1 MYRVAQGKVSTWI
14 ILKTTDFGE
23 KFRNRLILTSQGTH
37 NIDEPSDP
45 TSPSLALAYEVTT
58 LLQDEIVHHF
68 KAF

>member
-1 MYRVAQGKVSTWI
+1 VAQEKVSTWI

-37 NIDEPSDP
+37 NIDEPSGP
-45 TSPSLALAYEVTT
+45 TSSFGLAYEVIT